1 MHIDELDD
9 ILYADDKD
17 KGNGEEYQLIGINA
31 WCNRFTWITC
41 DSYDLTIN
49 RKDKCCAPVG
59 TGKLYSNPRI
69 TTNGEYFFNSVLR
82 PFQDYVSSYETG
94 QSVGGRKREIPEKK
108 HLTHPQA
115 EVGLSHMLPAQ
126 GSNPHQAQIC
136 SIHSSTREA
145 VSPEQC
151 VLMTRTAK
159 ASMAFGRICANV
171 ISEMKQRSIP
181 S

>member
-1 MHIDELDD
+1 MLDD

-31 WCNRFTWITC
+31 SRGLPVIAMTLQSTKKTNVVLQSAPESC
-41 DSYDLTIN
+41 TII
-49 RKDKCCAPVG
+49 RESLRMDK
-59 TGKLYSNPRI
+59 
-69 TTNGEYFFNSVLR
+69 YFFNLVLR
-82 PFQDYVSSYETG
+82 PFQDYFSSYETG

-108 HLTHPQA
+108 NTWHTRKQKLACLTCCQR
-115 EVGLSHMLPAQ
+115 GAQ
-126 GSNPHQAQIC
+126 THTRHRGQILIC
-136 SIHSSTREA
+136 LIHSSTREA

-159 ASMAFGRICANV
+159 ASVAFGRICANV